1 MKPIAEDISQILERL
16 LQGPLRVEKATSG
29 VETARLHLRSEA
41 EPWSVSDLLAHL
53 RACSDCWGA
62 SIVAMMTQDNPTRRY
77 VSPRSWMRKP
87 KYAQPEFKAALAAFT
102 EERQKLVEALAA
114 LDEAGWARRGTF
126 TGTSA
131 RRRDQTVLSYAQR
144 IVNHEQ
150 PHLEQIES
158 LLR

>member
-1 MKPIAEDISQILERL
+1 
-16 LQGPLRVEKATSG
+16 
-29 VETARLHLRSEA
+29 
-41 EPWSVSDLLAHL
+41 
-53 RACSDCWGA
+53 
-62 SIVAMMTQDNPTRRY
+62 MMTQDNPTRRY

-87 KYAQPEFKAALAAFT
+87 KYAQPEFKATLAAFT

-114 LDEAGWARRGTF
+114 LDEAGWARRGSF

-131 RRRDQTVLSYAQR
+131 RRRDQTVLSYSQR